1 MLMEY
6 IIQVYTMQIFKL
18 GLSNKKIE
26 NHEQISSKMID
37 NFQGLIINTKINCWR
52 RGMVIVLMNPSFNL
66 EENTGF

>member
-6 IIQVYTMQIFKL
+6 TTQIYTMQIFKL
-18 GLSNKKIE
+18 GLSNKEIG
-26 NHEQISSKMID
+26 NREQISSKMID

-52 RGMVIVLMNPSFNL
+52 RGMVIVLTNPSFNR